1 MSRMPKPN
9 PPTAGRLGRSARWLR
24 REWRRASATW
34 ASRAE
39 SAAVLRLVA
48 AAGTAG
54 VPAATLLDA
63 WAEDSRGGQG
73 TRLERAARLLRQ
85 GATATEVVAAVP
97 GLVQDDH
104 AVALAYGERLGLVG
118 PVVQTALAGDDL
130 LDPTISRTFRAAVGY
145 LIMVAGL
152 FLAVAGFMALRV
164 NPLLERILDDFD
176 VVRPA
181 GIDSWFALMHQVT
194 AFLWVP
200 LAIAAAAVVVR
211 VSPALRR
218 VVLRPWNRPRQV
230 AAALDLFAVA
240 EAAGQSPS
248 QAAAALAECQR
259 DPRLKAMLAR
269 AAESGSFGER
279 LAAAGLVT
287 PGEAADLTAAA
298 AGSAATLH
306 RLAADRRLRAR
317 RRFTVASE
325 AIVPAVVMVMG
336 LFVLLQSLAVFS
348 FLMEIIHGQS

>member
-9 PPTAGRLGRSARWLR
+9 PPTAGRLGRFARWLR

-85 GATATEVVAAVP
+85 GATATEAVAAVP

-145 LIMVAGL
+145 LIVVAGL
-152 FLAVAGFMALRV
+152 FLTVAGFMALRV

-181 GIDSWFALMHQVT
+181 GIDRWFALMHRVT

-200 LAIAAAAVVVR
+200 LAI
-211 VSPALRR
+211 
-218 VVLRPWNRPRQV
+218 

-336 LFVLLQSLAVFS
+336 LFVLLQALAVFS

>member
-1 MSRMPKPN
+1 MSRIPMPS
-9 PPTAGRLGRSARWLR
+9 PPTAGRLGRLRRWLR
-24 REWRRASATW
+24 REWRRTAARW

-85 GATATEVVAAVP
+85 GATATEAVAAVP

-104 AVALAYGERLGLVG
+104 AVALAYGERIGLVG
-118 PVVQTALAGDDL
+118 PVVQTALGGDDL
-130 LDPTISRTFRAAVGY
+130 LDPTGSRTFRVAVGY
-145 LIMVAGL
+145 LIMIVGL
-152 FLAVAGFMALRV
+152 FLTVAGFMALQI
-164 NPLLERILDDFD
+164 NQQLERILDDFD

-181 GIDSWFALMHQVT
+181 GIDRWFALMHRVT

-200 LAIAAAAVVVR
+200 LAIAAAGVVIR

-218 VVLRPWNRPRQV
+218 VVLRPWNRPRRI
-230 AAALDLFAVA
+230 AAALDLLAVA
-240 EAAGQSPS
+240 EAAGQSPG
-248 QAAAALAECQR
+248 QAAARLAECQH
-259 DPRLKAMLAR
+259 DPRLKAMLAH
-269 AAESGSFGER
+269 AAESGPLGER
-279 LAAAGLVT
+279 LAAAGLIT
-287 PGEAADLTAAA
+287 PGEAADLAAAA

-306 RLAADRRLRAR
+306 RIAADRRLRSR
-317 RRFTVASE
+317 RRFTAASE

-336 LFVLLQSLAVFS
+336 LFVLLQALAVFS
-348 FLMEIIHGQS
+348 FLTEIIHGQA